1 MSLLSAKTNRFTVKV
16 VVLNQTLDLKLKMK
30 NIAIIMEAIPANIK
44 FHLSAETLYTNHW
57 KNKIQQLSH
66 TYFKGNGFM

>member
-1 MSLLSAKTNRFTVKV
+1 
-16 VVLNQTLDLKLKMK
+16 MK

-44 FHLSAETLYTNHW
+44 FHLSAETLYINHW

-66 TYFKGNGFM
+66 TYFKGKMGLCDDAETEFQSIKMISLQR

>member
-1 MSLLSAKTNRFTVKV
+1 
-16 VVLNQTLDLKLKMK
+16 MK

-44 FHLSAETLYTNHW
+44 FHLIAETLYTNHW

-66 TYFKGNGFM
+66 TYFKGKWVYVDDETEFPIDKNDFYNGKRKQNQFRLF